1 MAMSTVAKA
10 LGVGSL
16 TSGLEKLTIWYEK
29 NSQEDF
35 LNSVEALFNPNEFTL
50 DRQVTW
56 KTQYAGGQE
65 SGFSWQE
72 FRTAAPRTL
81 SINLFFDTYEQH
93 GSSMSLKSV
102 GSSAAQALPGGSLFL
117 SPNATAVTEYTDKMA
132 ELAELNQELH
142 RPPFCKL
149 TWGEFEIF
157 RGVLKSLNL
166 KFTMFMPSGMP
177 VRATA
182 TCSFVEYQTAGVT
195 RSRELHSADVP
206 KTHLVR
212 DNETLHTIA
221 AQKYNNPALWRTIAR
236 ANNIVNPRAVRPGMM
251 LIIPK
256 LT

>member
-1 MAMSTVAKA
+1 MAMSTLAKA

-35 LNSVEALFNPNEFTL
+35 LNSIEALFNPNEFSLNRT
-50 DRQVTW
+50 VSW
-56 KTQYAGGQE
+56 ETQYAGGAE

-72 FRTAAPRTL
+72 FKSAAPKTL
-81 SINLFFDTYEQH
+81 SINLFFDTYEAR
-93 GSSMSLKSV
+93 GGFSLASA
-102 GSSAAQALPGGSLFL
+102 AAQAVPGGSLFL
-117 SPNATAVTEYTDKMA
+117 SPDATSVTEYTDQMA

-142 RPPFCKL
+142 RPPMCKL
-149 TWGEFEIF
+149 TWGEYEVF
-157 RGVLKSLNL
+157 RGVLNSLNM
-166 KFTMFMPSGMP
+166 KFTMFMPDGMP

-182 TCSFVEYQTAGVT
+182 TCSFIEYATEGVT
-195 RSRELHSADVP
+195 RSRELHSADVH
-206 KTHLVR
+206 KTHIVR

-221 AQKYNNPALWRTIAR
+221 AHKYNNPALWRTIAR
-236 ANNIVNPRAVRPGMM
+236 ANNIVNPRAVRPGMT